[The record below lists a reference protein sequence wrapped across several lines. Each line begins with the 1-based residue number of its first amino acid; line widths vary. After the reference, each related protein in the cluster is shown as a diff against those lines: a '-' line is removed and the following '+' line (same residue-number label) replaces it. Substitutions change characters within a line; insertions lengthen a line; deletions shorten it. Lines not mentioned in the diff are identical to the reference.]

1 MQTKSVILN
10 IFLCE
15 PTIPQAQTQ
24 KKNTHQV
31 LAVQSSE
38 SHLPTRI
45 VVPGAEP
52 KLEKGDM
59 GEAAKTTTKKT
70 NRSPNGKSATRDG

>member
-24 KKNTHQV
+24 KKKTHQV

-38 SHLPTRI
+38 SHLPARI

-52 KLEKGDM
+52 KLERGSKNDH
-59 GEAAKTTTKKT
+59 EK
-70 NRSPNGKSATRDG
+70 NQ